1 MPLLYEERTL
11 NELKDLAL
19 SKGFKGVYKMNKN
32 DIISLLRGNRKLKI
46 KSPQRSKTKRQ
57 KYEKCVKSL
66 KKKYPKDNRAYP
78 ICMKSIYK

>member
-11 NELKDLAL
+11 KELKELAS
-19 SKGFKGVYKMNKN
+19 SKGFKNVYKMNKT
-32 DIISLLRGNRKLKI
+32 DIITLLRDGRKLKI

-57 KYEKCVKSL
+57 KYEKCVESL

-78 ICMKSIYK
+78 ICMSSIYK